1 MSCSRVAMTTSTQF
15 TPTPAQITTWLRGLL
30 TVAWAD
36 GQFDAEERALIEGL
50 VSQDLVPEIDADR
63 FEPLTAEDLA
73 AGLGDDPQTAEN
85 FLRTAVMV
93 ALADGLYSSQ
103 EDQLLESFSKALR
116 LEVSALESL
125 RHTLDGEHSELEP
138 ALQPPSKQGPDVLQP
153 VRQWLDGFEVQDP
166 KIARFLCSM
175 IPSQCPFE
183 RDVTLFGRKVVHIPP
198 LCKLNPLYEQLV
210 GLRFRSLSYLAD
222 DCQEDVSA
230 YI

>member
-1 MSCSRVAMTTSTQF
+1 MSRSRISMTTNTQF
-15 TPTPAQITTWLRGLL
+15 TPTPAQVKIWLRGLL

-36 GQFDAEERALIEGL
+36 GQFDAEEHALIEGL
-50 VSQDLVPEIDADR
+50 VSQDLLSEVKTET
-63 FEPLTAEDLA
+63 FEPITASELA

-93 ALADGLYSSQ
+93 ALADGLYSRQ
-103 EDQLLESFSKALR
+103 EDQLLTGFGRALN
-116 LEVSALESL
+116 LKVDALDSL
-125 RHTLDGEHSELEP
+125 RNTLDGEHSELE
-138 ALQPPSKQGPDVLQP
+138 KQAQRAGKQAPEVLKP
-153 VRQWLDGFEVQDP
+153 VRQWLDDFEVQDP
-166 KIARFLCSM
+166 KVARFLCSM

-183 RDVTLFGRKVVHIPP
+183 RTVTLFGKKVIHIPP

-222 DCQEDVSA
+222 DCKEDVSA

>member
-1 MSCSRVAMTTSTQF
+1 MTTSTQF
-15 TPTPAQITTWLRGLL
+15 TPSPAQVTIWLRGLL

-36 GQFDAEERALIEGL
+36 GQFDTEEQALIEGL
-50 VSQDLVPEIDADR
+50 VSQELIPDVKIET
-63 FEPLTAEDLA
+63 FEPISASDLA

-103 EDQLLESFSKALR
+103 EDQLLTGFGKALN
-116 LEVSALESL
+116 LKVEALDSL
-125 RHTLDGEHSELEP
+125 RHTLDGEHSDLPAGQSSELQ
-138 ALQPPSKQGPDVLQP
+138 APDVLKP

-166 KIARFLCSM
+166 KVAKFLCSM
-175 IPSQCPFE
+175 IPAQCPFE
-183 RDVTLFGRKVVHIPP
+183 RTVTLFGKKVIRIPP

-222 DCQEDVSA
+222 DCNEDVSA

>member
-1 MSCSRVAMTTSTQF
+1 MTTSTQF
-15 TPTPAQITTWLRGLL
+15 TPTPAQVTIWLRGLL

-36 GQFDAEERALIEGL
+36 GQFDAEEQALIEGL
-50 VSQDLVPEIDADR
+50 ISQELMPDVQIET
-63 FEPLTAEDLA
+63 FEPITAADLA
-73 AGLGDDPQTAEN
+73 AGLGSDLQTSEN

-103 EDQLLESFSKALR
+103 EDQLLTGFGKALN
-116 LEVSALESL
+116 LQVDALDSL
-125 RHTLDGEHSELEP
+125 RHTLDGEHSDLLE
-138 ALQPPSKQGPDVLQP
+138 AGARPSGPHAPEVLKP
-153 VRQWLDGFEVQDP
+153 VRQWLDDFEVQDP

-175 IPSQCPFE
+175 IPAQCPFE
-183 RDVTLFGRKVVHIPP
+183 RDVTLFGKKVVHIPP

-222 DCQEDVSA
+222 ECKEDVSA